1 MIKFAGD
8 RLTDDGCI
16 QFCSQRLLVCRS
28 CRRCRSRRWTEL
40 KRQAESASAVSI
52 QLSGPAFD
60 SSDYDSAATLIAS
73 ISIDG
78 NGAVLDASK
87 GTSSTTRRFFL
98 MEVAG
103 AALSLRSLTLANGY
117 VTFST
122 YGGGAIYSSGG
133 SINITNCT
141 VIGNFAAG
149 ASGGGA
155 IVSGGPIFVTDSA
168 FTHNRAHASG
178 GGAIY
183 AGGTVAIASSSFDGN
198 TAGYNAGAIYASA
211 SVVTAVDSN
220 FTSNA
225 AQTGGAI
232 GLYSYGNSAAVVTL
246 STVAMSLNA
255 ASSRGGAIFCGGG
268 NELVLNHSTL
278 ASNSDTGGGGIIY
291 VESGGNVSV
300 HCSPPLNASYVVG
313 EASFSDACLPPNPG
327 GNQSVLRRRERR
339 GTIEVFS

>member
-1 MIKFAGD
+1 MALCG
-8 RLTDDGCI
+8 LPAL
-16 QFCSQRLLVCRS
+16 SLLVAGTS
-28 CRRCRSRRWTEL
+28 SHAAPVAGSWTEL

-155 IVSGGPIFVTDSA
+155 IFSGGPISVTDSA
-168 FTHNRAHASG
+168 FTHNRAHASPVFVLSSPLRLRHTCCG
-178 GGAIY
+178 SRRLGA
-183 AGGTVAIASSSFDGN
+183 S
-198 TAGYNAGAIYASA
+198 
-211 SVVTAVDSN
+211 
-220 FTSNA
+220 
-225 AQTGGAI
+225 
-232 GLYSYGNSAAVVTL
+232 
-246 STVAMSLNA
+246 
-255 ASSRGGAIFCGGG
+255 
-268 NELVLNHSTL
+268 
-278 ASNSDTGGGGIIY
+278 
-291 VESGGNVSV
+291 
-300 HCSPPLNASYVVG
+300 
-313 EASFSDACLPPNPG
+313 
-327 GNQSVLRRRERR
+327 
-339 GTIEVFS
+339 